1 MIFDP
6 HFWLFDSVLSDGLC
20 DLIIERGN
28 EMNKELGVA
37 GGEVVLDMRKSHIA
51 WFDHNDWIAGL
62 CHHYATLANKQAWNF
77 DIDNMDGCQ
86 FTEYGVDE
94 FYEAHMDTHKLCD
107 DMRKVSVV
115 MQLNSKEDYQG
126 GEFLFVDGDE
136 GYEPDNFANRGSVI
150 VFPSFLYHQVK
161 PVTGGKRHSIVSWF
175 TGPQIK

>member
-62 CHHYATLANKQAWNF
+62 CYHYATLANKQAWNF
-77 DIDNMDGCQ
+77 VSSLNMEWMS
-86 FTEYGVDE
+86 F
-94 FYEAHMDTHKLCD
+94 
-107 DMRKVSVV
+107 MRRTWTRINCV
-115 MQLNSKEDYQG
+115 MIC
-126 GEFLFVDGDE
+126 V
-136 GYEPDNFANRGSVI
+136 R
-150 VFPSFLYHQVK
+150 
-161 PVTGGKRHSIVSWF
+161 
-175 TGPQIK
+175 